1 MCVCG
6 IWRMFAMLD
15 EGRRI
20 LPSLLP
26 HPDSISTC
34 PSCSTFL
41 WFGSFVPPHQ
51 LSSNLSLS
59 FFRRDLWVPSAQ
71 RPRRFWFGSVRGRGV
86 GPLHWR
92 GPCSL
97 QRAIGLREP
106 EGTQLYHPGL
116 WLWRGTWWHQQQEIA
131 QVRET
136 QYSKH
141 QAFRGPMFCVDTS
154 QIVNL
159 YNHRVLELM
168 GGNVPLSAISVHCV
182 CVLPF

>member
-1 MCVCG
+1 MREEESFPPCYPTQ
-6 IWRMFAMLD
+6 
-15 EGRRI
+15 I
-20 LPSLLP
+20 LFPLALPIALSFGLAFSFLL
-26 HPDSISTC
+26 IS
-34 PSCSTFL
+34 FL
-41 WFGSFVPPHQ
+41 PI
-51 LSSNLSLS
+51 SLS